1 MSSIDIQLEDDNGA
15 PTMLVVTY
23 ESSERICDVIAR
35 LDREHELDRGAAL
48 EAAIATIPVRDYNHL
63 LREVAWPG
71 QPIILRRVCL
81 ELHFESD
88 SKRAWF
94 PTRAK
99 WSRVHRWA
107 CHAFDI
113 ASDACAHLEL
123 REGSPTGPALNERQE
138 IGPHAGCEIVWL
150 VKPGPEPNG

>member
-1 MSSIDIQLEDDNGA
+1 MQVEVADVSSIDIQLEDDNGA

-99 WSRVHRWA
+99 WSLRRSAKSARLCSAEVVRTGYRVARKTSVHSDRA
-107 CHAFDI
+107 AL
-113 ASDACAHLEL
+113 AS
-123 REGSPTGPALNERQE
+123 
-138 IGPHAGCEIVWL
+138 I
-150 VKPGPEPNG
+150 